1 MTRALPS
8 LDGIPVADASDD
20 VFRRVYGHLF
30 EHSPWVV
37 ERAGAARPFADAA
50 ALARCVA
57 AVIAAASDD
66 EQLGLIRAHPE
77 LGDRI
82 GILDARLTAS
92 SAAEQASAGL
102 DQLTE
107 AQFETFRSLNAAYR
121 ARFGFPFII
130 CVRLHDLAG
139 IEAAMRRR
147 LDHDAPAER
156 AEALHQVALIGALRL
171 AAVVLPEGLA
181 AHERRLAH
189 ALDML
194 AFPHDWS
201 ERRLDAAGQPILDVA
216 IVGAGQCGLAAA
228 FGLIR
233 EGVRNVLVL
242 DENAQG
248 SEGPWVTYARMIT
261 LRTPKELTPIDF
273 GIPALTFRAWW
284 EAQYGTASWNE
295 LGRIPREDW
304 MRYLLWYR
312 RVLALPVRNDAH
324 VELVEPLGD
333 NLFAVHLAGGGRIT
347 ARKVVLA
354 TGIQGGGAWW
364 TPAFV
369 CDAIPKAFYAHTSEA
384 IAPEQLRAKRIAIL
398 GAGASAFDNAQHA
411 LRKGAASVDL
421 FVRRTHLPRV
431 NPIRYLERS
440 GLLRNFPLLDDA
452 RKYRVIDHFLRHAQ
466 PPTNDTFRRAAAHPN
481 FTLHL
486 GEGWSAL
493 RPEGGAVRIDT
504 PKGSYT
510 FDFLI
515 LSTGLRNDPALR
527 PELALVRDEILLW
540 RERYQ
545 APDDACSEA
554 LDEHPYLGSGFELT
568 ARTDA
573 GRGRLHGLFVFNY
586 SALASLG
593 LSASALSGLKPA
605 LPRLIGAITGQLF
618 LDQQDTLLASFIAYD
633 ETEFEGQWPV
643 V

>member
-1 MTRALPS
+1 MTQARPS
-8 LDGIPVADASDD
+8 LDGIPVAGGA
-20 VFRRVYGHLF
+20 VFHRVYGHLF

-37 ERAGAARPFADAA
+37 ERAFAAAPFVDAA
-50 ALARCVA
+50 ALARA
-57 AVIAAASDD
+57 FTAVIAAASAD
-66 EQLGLIRAHPE
+66 EQLALIRAHPE

-82 GILDARLTAS
+82 GIRDGSLTPS
-92 SAAEQASAGL
+92 STSEQASAGL

-107 AQFETFRSLNAAYR
+107 AEFETFRSLNAAYR

-147 LDHDAPAER
+147 LGHDADTER
-156 AEALHQVALIGALRL
+156 AEALVQVGLIGALRL
-171 AAVVLPEGLA
+171 ATIVLPEGLP

-189 ALDML
+189 ALEML

-201 ERRLDAAGQPILDVA
+201 ERTLDAAGRPILDVA

-233 EGVRNVLVL
+233 EGVRNIRVL
-242 DENAQG
+242 DENVAG

-261 LRTPKELTPIDF
+261 LRTPKALTPIDF

-284 EAQYGTASWNE
+284 EAQYGVASWNE

-312 RVLALPVRNDAH
+312 RVLDLPVRNDAQ
-324 VELVEPLGD
+324 VELVEPIGD
-333 NLFAVHLAGGGRIT
+333 HLFVVHLAGGERIT

-364 TPAFV
+364 TPEFV
-369 CDAIPKAFYAHTSEA
+369 RDALPKSLYAHTSET
-384 IAPEQLRAKRIAIL
+384 IAPDRISGKRIAIL

-411 LRKGAASVDL
+411 LREGAVSVDL
-421 FVRRTHLPRV
+421 FVRRSSFPRV

-466 PPTNDTFRRAAAHPN
+466 PPTNDTFSRAASYPN

-493 RPEGGAVRIDT
+493 APEGAGVRIET
-504 PKGSYT
+504 AKGSYA

-515 LSTGLRNDPALR
+515 LSTGMRNDPALR
-527 PELALVRDEILLW
+527 PELALVRDDIALW
-540 RERYQ
+540 RDRYR
-545 APDDACSEA
+545 PDDGDHNAA
-554 LDEHPYLGSGFELT
+554 LDEHPYLGGGFELT
-568 ARTDA
+568 ARTEA
-573 GRGRLHGLFVFNY
+573 SAARLHGLFVFNY

-605 LPRLIGAITGQLF
+605 LPRLVGAITGQLF
-618 LDQQDTLLASFIAYD
+618 LDQQDTLLASFINYD
-633 ETEFEGQWPV
+633 EPEFEGQWPAA
-643 V
+643 